1 MTFGPVCQS
10 MPSSS
15 VHAESTAQWAR
26 DGSPLSPS
34 GSWTYCTDPG
44 SRCLVMWA
52 GFSPGACTGSAS
64 TQSRAQTANPTSGSL
79 GQVSPRIWS
88 THSTLRGFPEEFHQ
102 GVVYYALYDLKAQE
116 RETSRAMG
124 YWKQYLTLQQAMTQ
138 WTDKRIGKDKQ
149 MGLRSVVP
157 GHGL

>member
-1 MTFGPVCQS
+1 MGQRWQSFVSIRELDLLYRSWEQVFGDVGRVFTRGLYWLGIYPKQS
-10 MPSSS
+10 
-15 VHAESTAQWAR
+15 T
-26 DGSPLSPS
+26 DGKSYVRFS
-34 GSWTYCTDPG
+34 
-44 SRCLVMWA
+44 WA
-52 GFSPGACTGSAS
+52 GLPPDMVNTFDSP
-64 TQSRAQTANPTSGSL
+64 
-79 GQVSPRIWS
+79 
-88 THSTLRGFPEEFHQ
+88 GFPEEFHQ